1 MWDIVYIGLEI
12 NKIGKD
18 KNEKEINIHDIPTS
32 WITR

>member
-18 KNEKEINIHDIPTS
+18 KNEKEINIYDILIL
-32 WITR
+32 WIIR